1 MKTIRWGIIGCGDV
15 TEIKSGP
22 GFQNAQNS
30 ALVAVMRR
38 TPEKAEDYARR
49 HQVPRWYDN
58 ADQLINDPDVDA
70 VYIATPPGSH
80 RDYTL
85 QVAIAGKPVYVEKP
99 MARSYE
105 ECRQM
110 ITACREHDVPL
121 FVAYYR
127 RSLPKFLKVKELL
140 DSGIIGQTRSV
151 QVKLYQPFIAA
162 DLDSDDFPWR
172 VIPEISGGGY
182 FFDLASHILD
192 ILDFYFGPIAS
203 AEGIAA
209 NQMEQYPAEDVVSA
223 SFIFGNG
230 IVGNGVWC
238 FSTDRNED
246 LIEIFGE
253 KGKITFS
260 GFTTA
265 PVKLYTANDEKS
277 WAIENPK
284 HIQLPHIQ
292 SIVDELLGKG
302 VCPSH
307 GDSAAGTSWVMDRM
321 TENWRK
327 SKGIKFL

>member
-38 TPEKAEDYARR
+38 TPEKAKDYARR

-110 ITACREHDVPL
+110 IAACREHDVPL

-140 DSGIIGQTRSV
+140 DSGIIGKIRAV
-151 QVKLYQPFIAA
+151 QVKLFQPPASA
-162 DLDSDDFPWR
+162 DPDPDALPWR

-203 AEGIAA
+203 AEGIVA

-260 GFTTA
+260 GFTTT
-265 PVKLYTANDEKS
+265 PVKLYTANHEKS
-277 WAIENPK
+277 WTIDNPK
-284 HIQLPHIQ
+284 HIQQPHIQ

-302 VCPSH
+302 ICPSH
-307 GDSAAGTSWVMDRM
+307 GENAARTSRVMDRI

>member
-1 MKTIRWGIIGCGDV
+1 M
-15 TEIKSGP
+15 
-22 GFQNAQNS
+22 
-30 ALVAVMRR
+30 
-38 TPEKAEDYARR
+38 
-49 HQVPRWYDN
+49 
-58 ADQLINDPDVDA
+58 
-70 VYIATPPGSH
+70 IASCH
-80 RDYTL
+80 
-85 QVAIAGKPVYVEKP
+85 
-99 MARSYE
+99 
-105 ECRQM
+105 
-110 ITACREHDVPL
+110 EHDVPL

-127 RSLPKFLKVKELL
+127 RSLPKFLKVKKLL
-140 DSGIIGQTRSV
+140 DSCIIGQTRSV

-162 DLDSDDFPWR
+162 DLDSDELPWR
-172 VIPEISGGGY
+172 VIPEKSGGGY

-203 AEGIAA
+203 TKGIAA
-209 NQMEQYPAEDVVSA
+209 NQMEQYPAEDVVST

-277 WAIENPK
+277 WTIDNPK
-284 HIQLPHIQ
+284 HIQQPHIQ

-302 VCPSH
+302 ICPSH
-307 GDSAAGTSWVMDRM
+307 GENAARTSQVMDRI